1 MINTIVKTENVTKV
15 YGATTIEVVALY
27 DLSLEIKE
35 GEFVVIQGTSG
46 SGKTTLLNILGA
58 LDRPTSG
65 KVVIDGIDTTR
76 VPEKMLFSIR
86 RTKIG
91 FIFQSYYL
99 IPTLTALQNVLVPVL
114 PVKNNRH
121 FHQKAEAL
129 LELVGLKDRTNHK
142 PEELSGG
149 EQQRVAIARSLIL
162 NPKVILADEPTG
174 NLDSHTSSEVM
185 DLMRTVNTEQKTTF
199 IVVTHDA
206 RIAQNAGKIVYLEDG
221 RISDKPI

>member
-99 IPTLTALQNVLVPVL
+99 IPTLTALQNVLVSVL